1 MWNSIRTR
9 LTIILFGLAI
19 GPLLLAGII
28 LAQQSFTSE
37 QRVAY
42 DLQSQVAQNI
52 SSEVEAA
59 LQAIVNELSTL
70 GSEVRNSQVTDRA
83 QQLSILLG
91 ALSTGSYRDSFEELT
106 LLNGSGEEQI
116 RLSRQDVI
124 PERDL
129 INRSGTDEFE
139 IPSATRSIYFSPVQL
154 DESSGKPF
162 LSIAIP
168 LYEPR
173 SVQLSAILIA
183 KVRFET
189 VGNLLNRIRVGED
202 QTVYIAD
209 ANGIVLAHPDHG
221 VRLQDLK
228 IDLPPQPSTQ
238 RGLDGSVAILATHAI
253 QLGNQSIYVVAEKPA
268 SKALAL
274 ARTTM
279 ITIAIIIAAAISLA
293 GFVGFQAVQQI
304 VKPIEELA
312 ATAERITAGDL
323 SQKATINRSDE
334 IGALGTAFNAMT
346 SQLRELIGY
355 LEQRVAERTVELE
368 ESSRKIEKR
377 ASQLETI
384 ASVASS
390 VATVHD
396 INQLLPYIT
405 QAISD
410 RFGFYHT
417 GIFLLSE
424 DKEYAVL
431 RAANSEGG
439 QKMLVRKHQL
449 RVGQE
454 GIVGF
459 SIAQKRARIAL
470 DVGED
475 AVFFN
480 NPDLPGTHSELSL
493 PLIIGSDVIGA
504 LDVQSEQPNAFS
516 NEDIEVLSTLANQVA
531 VAIENARLFQQSQE
545 ALKELDNTFQR
556 YIKTE
561 WQQFTAKSK
570 VVGYRANES
579 GLEPITEELIAIKSK
594 KNDGSMQMMPI
605 KLRGTTLG
613 SLNIDMGKG
622 LQSYTEEEQ
631 SLIRTI
637 ADRLALALESARL
650 LDESQRAA
658 AKEQAIGEI
667 TGKIGSSIN
676 LRNVLQ
682 TAVEELGRNIPGAEI
697 VIELTNK
704 QGKAQGSLSGEIK

>member
-1 MWNSIRTR
+1 
-9 LTIILFGLAI
+9 
-19 GPLLLAGII
+19 
-28 LAQQSFTSE
+28 
-37 QRVAY
+37 
-42 DLQSQVAQNI
+42 
-52 SSEVEAA
+52 
-59 LQAIVNELSTL
+59 
-70 GSEVRNSQVTDRA
+70 
-83 QQLSILLG
+83 
-91 ALSTGSYRDSFEELT
+91 
-106 LLNGSGEEQI
+106 
-116 RLSRQDVI
+116 
-124 PERDL
+124 
-129 INRSGTDEFE
+129 
-139 IPSATRSIYFSPVQL
+139 
-154 DESSGKPF
+154 
-162 LSIAIP
+162 
-168 LYEPR
+168 
-173 SVQLSAILIA
+173 
-183 KVRFET
+183 
-189 VGNLLNRIRVGED
+189 
-202 QTVYIAD
+202 
-209 ANGIVLAHPDHG
+209 
-221 VRLQDLK
+221 
-228 IDLPPQPSTQ
+228 
-238 RGLDGSVAILATHAI
+238 
-253 QLGNQSIYVVAEKPA
+253 
-268 SKALAL
+268 
-274 ARTTM
+274 
-279 ITIAIIIAAAISLA
+279 
-293 GFVGFQAVQQI
+293 VQQI